1 MVPHMAATS
10 TARTKSVGNG
20 SGSVYQEGART
31 GNPGRWV
38 AQVKIDDK
46 YRRTY
51 HPSEAKAKRAL
62 RTMLANVERGEG
74 IPDGNMTLGELLER
88 WRTKVLP
95 AQNLSPATRDNYQW
109 ATNVLID
116 DLGGTRLRRLTP
128 DTVEAAFEARAA
140 DGMSHSSFIKIRSV
154 LGRALDYAQRRQLV
168 TTNIARIVEL
178 PANAERTEEG
188 RAMTPEQARALLA
201 HTDGHPL
208 HAYWA
213 TMLYLGL
220 RPGETAGLT
229 WPDIDLTNNVLHVR
243 RSLKIENKQLV
254 VDERLKT
261 TRSRRSL
268 DIPAPLAEVLHEHHR
283 RQDQQHEAAGA
294 AWSTEHGSLVFTT
307 ANGTPHHPRNIAR
320 TLTAATQKL
329 GYGHWHPHELRHT
342 AASLMSEAGIP
353 IETIADQLGH
363 DGTRMTLLI
372 YRHATKPTIS
382 AGNAMTQHLAG

>member
-1 MVPHMAATS
+1 MAATS

-31 GNPGRWV
+31 GTPGRWV

-116 DLGGTRLRRLTP
+116 DIGGTRLRRLTP
-128 DTVEAAFEARAA
+128 DVVEAAFEARAA

-178 PANAERTEEG
+178 PAEAERTEEG

-201 HTDGHPL
+201 HTEGHPL

-213 TMLYLGL
+213 IMLYLGL

-229 WPDIDLTNNVLHVR
+229 WPDIDLDNQVLHVR
-243 RSLKIENKQLV
+243 RSLKIENKTLV

-268 DIPAPLAEVLHEHHR
+268 DIPAPLADILREHR
-283 RQDQQHEAAGA
+283 AGQEAQRAAAGT
-294 AWSTEHGSLVFTT
+294 AWSTERGNLVFTT

-320 TLTAATQKL
+320 TLTAATHKL
-329 GYGHWHPHELRHT
+329 DYDHWHPHELRHT

-372 YRHATKPTIS
+372 YRHATKPTVS
-382 AGNAMTQHLAG
+382 AGNAMTGYLARER

>member
-1 MVPHMAATS
+1 MAATS

-95 AQNLSPATRDNYQW
+95 AQNLSPATRDNYAW

-128 DTVEAAFEARAA
+128 DAVEAAFEARAA

-178 PANAERTEEG
+178 PAEAERTEEG

-201 HTDGHPL
+201 HTDGHML
-208 HAYWA
+208 HACWA
-213 TMLYLGL
+213 IMLYLGL
-220 RPGETAGLT
+220 RPGKAAGLT
-229 WPDIDLTNNVLHVR
+229 WPDIDLDNQVLHVR
-243 RSLKIENKQLV
+243 RSLKIENKTLV

-268 DIPAPLAEVLHEHHR
+268 DIPAPLADILRQHRR
-283 RQDQQHEAAGA
+283 RQDAQREAAGI
-294 AWSTEHGSLVFTT
+294 EHGKLVFTT

-372 YRHATKPTIS
+372 YRHATKPTVS
-382 AGNAMTQHLAG
+382 AGNAMTGFLTHDT

>member
-1 MVPHMAATS
+1 MAATS

-20 SGSVYQEGART
+20 SGSVYQEGARS

-88 WRTKVLP
+88 WTTKVLP
-95 AQNLSPATRDNYQW
+95 AQNLSPGTRDNYRW
-109 ATNVLID
+109 ATNVLTE
-116 DLGGTRLRRLTP
+116 DLGGTRLRKLTP
-128 DTVEAAFEARAA
+128 DAIEAAFEARAA
-140 DGMSHSSFIKIRSV
+140 QGMSHSSFIKIRSV
-154 LGRALDYAQRRQLV
+154 LARALEYAQRRQLV
-168 TTNIARIVEL
+168 TSNVARIVEL
-178 PANAERTEEG
+178 PADASRTAEG
-188 RAMTPEQARALLA
+188 RAMAPEQARALLQ
-201 HTDGHPL
+201 HTYGHPL

-213 TMLYLGL
+213 IMLYLGL

-229 WPDIDLTNNVLHVR
+229 WPDIDLDNKVLHVR
-243 RSLKIENKQLV
+243 RSLKIEDKKLV

-268 DIPAPLAEVLHEHHR
+268 DIPEPLAELLREHR
-283 RQDQQHEAAGA
+283 VRQDQQREAAGA
-294 AWSTEHGSLVFTT
+294 AWAAGYGSLAFTT

-329 GYGHWHPHELRHT
+329 GFGHWHPHELRHT

-372 YRHATKPTIS
+372 YRHATKPTVN

>member
-1 MVPHMAATS
+1 MAATS

-20 SGSVYQEGART
+20 SGSVYQEGARS

-95 AQNLSPATRDNYQW
+95 SQNLSPATRDNYQW

-128 DTVEAAFEARAA
+128 DVVEAAFEARAA

-178 PANAERTEEG
+178 PAEAARTEEG

-213 TMLYLGL
+213 IMLYLGL

-229 WPDIDLTNNVLHVR
+229 WPDIDLDNNVLHVR
-243 RSLKIENKQLV
+243 RSLKIEQKKLV

-268 DIPAPLAEVLHEHHR
+268 DIPAPLADILHQHR
-283 RQDQQHEAAGA
+283 QRQDRTREAADS
-294 AWSTEHGSLVFTT
+294 AWATEFGRLVFTT

-320 TLTAATQKL
+320 TLTAVTQKL
-329 GYGHWHPHELRHT
+329 GYDHWHPHELRHT

-372 YRHATKPTIS
+372 YRHATKPTVG
-382 AGNAMTQHLAG
+382 AGNAMIQHLNG

>member
-1 MVPHMAATS
+1 MAATS
-10 TARTKSVGNG
+10 TTRTKSVGNG

-38 AQVKIDDK
+38 AQVKIDNK

-62 RTMLANVERGEG
+62 RTMLTNVERGE
-74 IPDGNMTLGELLER
+74 IIADGNMTLGELLER

-95 AQNLSPATRDNYQW
+95 AQNVSPATRDNYQW

-116 DLGGTRLRRLTP
+116 DLGSTRLRRLTP
-128 DTVEAAFEARAA
+128 DTVETAFEARAA

-178 PANAERTEEG
+178 PAEAERTEEG

-201 HTDGHPL
+201 HTRGHPL

-213 TMLYLGL
+213 IMLYLGL
-220 RPGETAGLT
+220 RPGEAAGLT
-229 WPDIDLTNNVLHVR
+229 WPDIDLDNHILHVR
-243 RSLKIENKQLV
+243 RSLKIEQKKLV

-268 DIPAPLAEVLHEHHR
+268 DLPEPLAEILFRHR
-283 RQDQQHEAAGA
+283 LGQEQQQAAAGA
-294 AWSTEHGSLVFTT
+294 GWSTEHGRLAFTT

-372 YRHATKPTIS
+372 YRHATKPTVA
-382 AGNAMTQHLAG
+382 AGHAMTEHLT